1 MRSHRSNSTE
11 QNFWVSYA
19 DLMAGLLFVFILVL
33 GAIVVKYVF
42 IQDDLSGI
50 KTDLTQ
56 QQQLLTLKEEEL
68 LEKNRNILSISNE
81 LTQKTR
87 QNQSLL
93 LELEEIKKALI
104 ESENAQNAL
113 ALNLEE
119 SNQTL
124 STQTIRIQELTQ
136 TIEVQNS
143 KHLALLSDLSMT
155 QARIKNLT
163 GIRLK
168 VIQELKAKLGNRINI
183 DPNSGAIR
191 LPSSILFDVGSYEIK
206 PEAQKRLKEALE
218 PYFDVLL
225 SEPSMRENIDKI
237 IIEGHTDS
245 DGTYM
250 NNLELSQ
257 KRALSVM
264 AFIYTWNEKKN
275 PLLQQYLSA
284 QGRSFS
290 DRILK
295 NGTEDK
301 EASRR
306 IEIKFSLSNKQAI
319 EEIESFL
326 KR

>member
-42 IQDDLSGI
+42 IQNDLSGI

>member
-42 IQDDLSGI
+42 IQNDLSGI

-295 NGTEDK
+295 NGSEDK

-306 IEIKFSLSNKQAI
+306 IEIKFSLSNKQAM

>member
-42 IQDDLSGI
+42 IQNDLSGI

-218 PYFDVLL
+218 PYFDALL